1 MKKPGQG
8 ALVPF
13 PRVDLTPGKPRPV
26 LLLARVPGP
35 YDDWLVGM
43 FSTRLHQEVR
53 GFDEVIDADASDF
66 EQYCNAKEREVNNL
80 PVFTA
85 TCRSPNGK
93 VISSL
98 ALKMSTTI
106 ALEIPREIVHIFSS
120 KVNSLSAKRVSWP
133 R

>member
-1 MKKPGQG
+1 MKKPGQV

-43 FSTRLHQEVR
+43 FSTQLHQEVR

-66 EQYCNAKEREVNNL
+66 KQSGLKTPSVVRVARLAVVSDEMLLGCIGAIGEERLSRIQDKLANWI
-80 PVFTA
+80 
-85 TCRSPNGK
+85 RSAG
-93 VISSL
+93 
-98 ALKMSTTI
+98 
-106 ALEIPREIVHIFSS
+106 
-120 KVNSLSAKRVSWP
+120 
-133 R
+133 